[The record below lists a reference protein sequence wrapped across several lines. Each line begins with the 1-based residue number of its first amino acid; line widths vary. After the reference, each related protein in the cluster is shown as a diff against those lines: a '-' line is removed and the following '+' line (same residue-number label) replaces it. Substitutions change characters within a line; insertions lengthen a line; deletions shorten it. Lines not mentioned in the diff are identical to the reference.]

1 MAVQSIKINHDGKT
15 YKVYKGQQGGMYIV
29 RKNRKVYLQ
38 NGAGFLGKLKAK
50 ATKGFAAVK
59 NTAKSA
65 AQAVSSGVATAASA
79 VGNVASDVASSVGNV
94 ASDVASSV
102 GNVASGLRGIVG
114 GTMYVHMSEQLGGKG
129 ISVRINGKIRKVF
142 TTKNGKFYYKQQG
155 KKVYIKQDG
164 AGFASMFKT
173 IASKAMPFVKD
184 FAMEQGQAMLQTAMT
199 PTAVA
204 PLAVA
209 PLPLPLAVA
218 AIPRVAVTPVITQ
231 AGVVPTLVQAG
242 GARMVGPAYAIM
254 QTGGSGLKVRTGGK
268 TVHVFVTKGGRF
280 YYKQNGKKI
289 NVQRGSGMFGNIM
302 KSASK
307 LGKKAITAA
316 KNNPAMQKALA
327 DGKAAAAAAV
337 LEAKLIAQQQI
348 EAKAQQLIAQQLTPQ
363 AVVQQIIPPVQQ
375 PVIMVPQTPVQQP
388 VIMVPQTQ
396 PILVQAGGSC
406 SKKNCPCGKK
416 CKCGKNCKCT
426 KKGGSCGRK
435 NCPCGNNCKCGKN
448 CKC

>member
-1 MAVQSIKINHDGKT
+1 
-15 YKVYKGQQGGMYIV
+15 MYIV

-38 NGAGFLGKLKAK
+38 SGSGRFADLRAK
-50 ATKGFAAVK
+50 AAKGFAAVK
-59 NTAKSA
+59 NTAKSV
-65 AQAVSSGVATAASA
+65 AQTVSSGVATAASA
-79 VGNVASDVASSVGNV
+79 VGNV

-164 AGFASMFKT
+164 AGFASIFKT

-184 FAMEQGQAMLQTAMT
+184 FAMEQGQAMLQNA
-199 PTAVA
+199 TAVA

-209 PLPLPLAVA
+209 QLPVAAVAALPRAALPRVA
-218 AIPRVAVTPVITQ
+218 AIPPVAPLVQ
-231 AGVVPTLVQAG
+231 VQAG
-242 GARMVGPAYAIM
+242 GARTVGPAYVLM
-254 QTGGSGLKVRTGGK
+254 KTGGSGLKVRNGRK
-268 TVHVFVTKGGRF
+268 NVRVFVTKGGRF

-289 NVQRGSGMFGNIM
+289 TIQRGSGMFSKM
-302 KSASK
+302 KVAAAK
-307 LGKKAITAA
+307 AAKTAAKAVAANPALMAAVEQGKKALQEQAIQAVQKQAMQTIAS
-316 KNNPAMQKALA
+316 NPALV
-327 DGKAAAAAAV
+327 AAAAQTMAGVIPTMAGVIPTV
-337 LEAKLIAQQQI
+337 LPTAQTIAG
-348 EAKAQQLIAQQLTPQ
+348 
-363 AVVQQIIPPVQQ
+363 VIPTVSTQ
-375 PVIMVPQTPVQQP
+375 QQP